1 MANNENENQSMSSLM
16 SCLEVIES
24 SLSEKLPEM
33 DHAIQAL
40 TTIVT
45 EIDSRL
51 NNQES
56 ILAMLLSKCS
66 SSNEGA
72 SSSNSSLE
80 NGKPRGKV
88 IF

>member
-1 MANNENENQSMSSLM
+1 MADNENENQSMSSLM

-51 NNQES
+51 SNQES
-56 ILAMLLSKCS
+56 ILAMLLSERS
-66 SSNEGA
+66 SSNG
-72 SSSNSSLE
+72 SVNGSNSSSE